1 MEQTGQIQ
9 YAVNDGVARI
19 TIANA
24 TRANSLTYPMIQELT
39 RCWTKAAE
47 DDQVRLAV
55 LTGDGPRHFCA
66 GADLNLVHAN
76 DTPFEPG
83 ANHNQTSVSVGFPKP
98 VLGLINGPAV
108 GLGMHL
114 AIDCDIVLAA
124 RSAYFHEPRTSY
136 GRPPVSVLQL
146 TTEIGFSE
154 LVRLG
159 VAGMRLTAQRAF
171 DLGIVSELVD
181 DASQLAGAAEPYI
194 ERLTTQPADAV
205 LNSLSLLRAARRR
218 PGVVEAMASADEQI
232 ERHFAT

>member
-1 MEQTGQIQ
+1 M
-9 YAVNDGVARI
+9 
-19 TIANA
+19 
-24 TRANSLTYPMIQELT
+24 
-39 RCWTKAAE
+39 
-47 DDQVRLAV
+47 
-55 LTGDGPRHFCA
+55 
-66 GADLNLVHAN
+66 HAN